1 MSKEEQSFFD
11 MLLTKEEGSTKE
23 GLVDVVKEVLV
34 DVVKEV
40 VEEETIPGQGGEEE
54 IEPGASEEFFKKQKH
69 CHVFHFGPE
78 NVLSLDQSCLSV
90 EVTRTN
96 MSKQFSQ

>member
-11 MLLTKEEGSTKE
+11 VLLMKEEGST
-23 GLVDVVKEVLV
+23 KEVLV

-54 IEPGASEEFFKKQKH
+54 IEPGASEEFF
-69 CHVFHFGPE
+69 
-78 NVLSLDQSCLSV
+78 
-90 EVTRTN
+90 
-96 MSKQFSQ
+96 

>member
-54 IEPGASEEFFKKQKH
+54 IEPGASEEFFKGSIVMCFILVQK
-69 CHVFHFGPE
+69 VSYPWI
-78 NVLSLDQSCLSV
+78 NRVYQ
-90 EVTRTN
+90 
-96 MSKQFSQ
+96 

>member
-11 MLLTKEEGSTKE
+11 VLLIKEEGST
-23 GLVDVVKEVLV
+23 KEVLV

-40 VEEETIPGQGGEEE
+40 VEEEAIPGQGGEEE

>member
-23 GLVDVVKEVLV
+23 GLV

-54 IEPGASEEFFKKQKH
+54 IEPGASEEFFKESIVMCFILVQK
-69 CHVFHFGPE
+69 
-78 NVLSLDQSCLSV
+78 
-90 EVTRTN
+90 
-96 MSKQFSQ
+96 MSYPWINRVYQ

>member
-11 MLLTKEEGSTKE
+11 MLEEGSTKE
-23 GLVDVVKEVLV
+23 VLVDVVKEVLV

-54 IEPGASEEFFKKQKH
+54 IEPGASEEFFKESIVMCFILVQK
-69 CHVFHFGPE
+69 
-78 NVLSLDQSCLSV
+78 
-90 EVTRTN
+90 
-96 MSKQFSQ
+96 MSYPWINRVYQ